1 VRRSLFVLIVC
12 GVLLVSAPIVLGEE
26 DTDSD
31 LPPGEGR
38 EEVEIY
44 CSACHSLKIVTQ
56 QGLSRE
62 DWDELLVW
70 MVDEQGMDELPPD
83 DRKLIL
89 DYLAKHISIERVREM
104 RKAP

>member
-1 VRRSLFVLIVC
+1 MARSLFAHIFF
-12 GVLLVSAPIVLGEE
+12 GFLLVSAPIAWGEE

-56 QGLSRE
+56 QGLSRA

-83 DRKLIL
+83 DRKLVL

-104 RKAP
+104 RKTP